1 MAIPKTPVSYK
12 DFAKNPL
19 TAMLFMAISGLSYFV
34 YENKAEMNA
43 CKDEIKAMQI
53 ELKGAVEEI
62 KTLRQD
68 NGALRAELNTRKELS
83 KF

>member
-1 MAIPKTPVSYK
+1 MK
-12 DFAKNPL
+12 
-19 TAMLFMAISGLSYFV
+19 
-34 YENKAEMNA
+34 A

>member
-34 YENKAEMNA
+34 YENKTEVAITEYAWVLDLPEAEYIPPPAPPFPPTN
-43 CKDEIKAMQI
+43 
-53 ELKGAVEEI
+53 
-62 KTLRQD
+62 
-68 NGALRAELNTRKELS
+68 
-83 KF
+83 

>member
-1 MAIPKTPVSYK
+1 MAVVKTPVSYK

-34 YENKAEMNA
+34 YESKKDTLA
-43 CKDEIKAMQI
+43 CKDEIKTMQV
-53 ELKGAVEEI
+53 ELKGAIEEI

-68 NGALRAELNTRKELS
+68 NGALRAELNTRKELN

>member
-1 MAIPKTPVSYK
+1 MTVVKTPVSYK

-34 YENKAEMNA
+34 YENKKDTLA
-43 CKDEIKAMQI
+43 CKDEIKTMQV
-53 ELKGAVEEI
+53 ELKGAIEEI

-68 NGALRAELNTRKELS
+68 NGALRAELNTRKELN

>member
-34 YENKAEMNA
+34 YENKTEMNA

-68 NGALRAELNTRKELS
+68 NGSLRAELNTRKELN